1 MKEDLSLESL
11 RRRPHWSFSSING
24 LINFCSLK
32 WAFQYVYREEP
43 LFTPVALV
51 FGSVYHKALTF
62 AFGRMARGEE
72 VTSIECTELFAD
84 LLSRKL
90 ADCEPEIR
98 LGETDTIDSLIGCGQ
113 RIIAAYLESVDT
125 VETIHAVSVPFSV
138 PLRATDG
145 TIAGKPL
152 IGEFDLTVS
161 AKDGTYTVVDWK
173 TSSRR
178 WPETRARTD
187 LQATCYLFAHWM
199 SVHEE
204 ARFRFDV
211 VTKAKQPACEKYVT
225 RRDPHSFDRLVHMV
239 VALERLI
246 QAEAFTPQDGSWEC
260 RDCPYSLACQS
271 WHRER
276 ASTQV
281 HFDLAA

>member
-43 LFTPVALV
+43 SFTPVALV

-113 RIIAAYLESVDT
+113 RMIAAYLDSVDT

-161 AKDGTYTVVDWK
+161 AKDGTYTVVRPAGHLLPLRPLDER
-173 TSSRR
+173 SRGSPVPLR
-178 WPETRARTD
+178 CGHQGKAAR
-187 LQATCYLFAHWM
+187 LREVRNQ
-199 SVHEE
+199 
-204 ARFRFDV
+204 
-211 VTKAKQPACEKYVT
+211 
-225 RRDPHSFDRLVHMV
+225 
-239 VALERLI
+239 ERSPL
-246 QAEAFTPQDGSWEC
+246 
-260 RDCPYSLACQS
+260 L
-271 WHRER
+271 
-276 ASTQV
+276 
-281 HFDLAA
+281 